1 MSIVEQLATYGPT
14 SSAAALSPAEASEYC
29 RRLATTH
36 YENFSVIGRLL
47 PRELRRHV
55 YHIYAYCRWADDL
68 SDEIGDP
75 ARSLELLDWWERELR
90 ACYGSSTQEAARH
103 PVFVALKETIRE
115 FAIPQQPFLD
125 LLTAFRQDQ
134 RQTRYATFDELVG
147 YCGGSADP
155 VGRLVLYL
163 GRCCDAERAA
173 LSDSICTGLQLANFW
188 QDVSRDFAIGRIYIP
203 QEDLARF
210 GVAEAELTRAPASAN
225 LRKLLE
231 FEVDRA
237 EQWLRRGLP
246 LVDLMPRGLAGDVWL
261 FAHGGLKILAKI
273 RRLDYDVVTRRPKV
287 SKLDQALLLVGCLW
301 RNRFGGSRA

>member
-1 MSIVEQLATYGPT
+1 MSIVEQLETYGPT
-14 SSAAALSPAEASEYC
+14 STAAVLSPAEASEYC

-90 ACYGSSTQEAARH
+90 ACYADTARPAVRH
-103 PVFVALKETIRE
+103 PVFVALEETIRE
-115 FAIPQQPFLD
+115 FAIPPQPFLD

-134 RQTRYATFDELVG
+134 RQTRYGTFDELVG
-147 YCGGSADP
+147 YCRGSADP

-188 QDVSRDFAIGRIYIP
+188 QDVRRDFAIGRVYIP

-210 GVAEAELTRAPASAN
+210 GVSEEDLTRAPASAK
-225 LRKLLE
+225 LRALLK

-237 EQWLRRGLP
+237 EDWLRRGLP

-273 RRLDYDVVTRRPKV
+273 RRLDYDVMSRRPKV
-287 SKLDQALLLVGCLW
+287 SKLDQAVLLVGCLW